1 LVRQLLTESLLLAL
15 LGCVAGI
22 AAGLVATYVLNA
34 IHIPTMLPVSLDL
47 RFNWLVF
54 SGALFAALL
63 SSLVAGVVP
72 ALQAARPNLNIVLH
86 DAGRSLTSRRQ
97 RLRSLLVTVQ
107 VAGSLCLL
115 IVAGLFAR
123 SLQSAQRTDM
133 GFDIHSI
140 SNLTMDPNQI
150 GYTEA
155 QAQAFYQELLRRARA
170 LPGVESASLAA
181 WVPMGET
188 EFGERIDIP
197 GVEPVKGQPGPSA
210 LFNAVSPGYFQTM
223 GIPIEQGRDL
233 SPSDSGSAQ
242 HVALIN
248 RAMAEKYWPG
258 QDPLGRQFSLPDAPK
273 RAIQIVGV
281 VRNFRMVDPYSPI
294 EPAYFVPLS
303 QHYFATITLHL
314 RSSGPDIARQVLPL
328 VDSLAPAM
336 PVYAGSMTEALNG
349 MNGLFLFRLGAIL
362 TGILGG
368 LGLVL
373 AIVGVYGVM
382 SYTVS
387 LRTHEIGIRMA
398 LGAQRGQILGLIGR
412 QGMFVVAA
420 GIATGL
426 VLAFAVGQLIQD
438 FLVGI
443 GPADALTYLLV
454 SALLA
459 AVAAAACLIPARRAV
474 HVDPIAALR
483 KE

>member
-1 LVRQLLTESLLLAL
+1 
-15 LGCVAGI
+15 
-22 AAGLVATYVLNA
+22 LVATHLLNT
-34 IHIPTMLPVSLDL
+34 IHLPTALPVSLDL

-54 SGALFAALL
+54 SGALLATIL

-72 ALQAARPNLNIVLH
+72 AMQAARPNLNTVLY

-97 RLRSLLVTVQ
+97 RMRSLMVTVQ
-107 VAGSLCLL
+107 VAGSLSLL

-123 SLQSAQRTDM
+123 SLQSAQRADM

-140 SNLTMDPNQI
+140 TNLTMDPNQI

-155 QAQAFYQELLRRARA
+155 QGQAFYQELLQRTRA

-188 EFGERIDIP
+188 EFGGKIDVP
-197 GVEPVKGQPGPSA
+197 AVEPVKGQPGPSA
-210 LFNAVSPGYFQTM
+210 LYNAVSPGYFHTM

-233 SPSDSGSAQ
+233 SQSDSSTAQ
-242 HVALIN
+242 RVALIN

-258 QDPLGRQFSLPDAPK
+258 QDPLGREFSLPDDPK
-273 RAIQIVGV
+273 RPIQIVGV

-303 QHYFATITLHL
+303 QHYFPTITLHI

-336 PVYAGSMTEALNG
+336 PVYAGTMTQALNG
-349 MNGLFLFRLGAIL
+349 MNGLFLFRLGAVL

-373 AIVGVYGVM
+373 ATVAVY
-382 SYTVS
+382 
-387 LRTHEIGIRMA
+387 A
-398 LGAQRGQILGLIGR
+398 LI
-412 QGMFVVAA
+412 
-420 GIATGL
+420 
-426 VLAFAVGQLIQD
+426 
-438 FLVGI
+438 
-443 GPADALTYLLV
+443 
-454 SALLA
+454 
-459 AVAAAACLIPARRAV
+459 
-474 HVDPIAALR
+474 
-483 KE
+483 